1 MTGEQVE
8 GRTFRGDTVQPETPA
23 AKEHR
28 NQTKGIEERMKSLW
42 IVLGVVGVIILIVL
56 FGFGS
61 YVSTKNTLVQKNEAI
76 NQAYSQ
82 VNVVQQR
89 RLDLIPNLVASVK
102 GYVSEES
109 TVLTNI
115 ANARAAITSAPDRA
129 SSIAAN
135 SKLDVALGP
144 FFRLQ
149 EEYPNLKGN
158 EQFTRLTD
166 ELAGTENRIAVERQR
181 YNRTLEDYN
190 VYVRQFPNSIWANIA
205 GFHYRD
211 EYFKGNPENSAAPKV
226 DFSK

>member
-1 MTGEQVE
+1 
-8 GRTFRGDTVQPETPA
+8 
-23 AKEHR
+23 
-28 NQTKGIEERMKSLW
+28 MKPLW
-42 IVLGVVGVIILIVL
+42 IVLGVVGLLIVVL
-56 FGFGS
+56 LLVGGS
-61 YVSTKNTLVQKNEAI
+61 YIGAKNTLVQKNEAV
-76 NQAYSQ
+76 NQAFSQ
-82 VNVVQQR
+82 VDVVPQR

-102 GYVSEES
+102 GYVAEES

-115 ANARAAITSAPDRA
+115 ANARAGVLAAGGDHA
-129 SSIAAN
+129 SNINAN

-149 EEYPNLKGN
+149 EQYPNLKGN
-158 EQFTRLTD
+158 EQFIRLTD

-181 YNRTLEDYN
+181 YNKTLEDYN

-211 EYFKGNPENSAAPKV
+211 EYFKGNPQNSEAPKV

>member
-1 MTGEQVE
+1 
-8 GRTFRGDTVQPETPA
+8 
-23 AKEHR
+23 
-28 NQTKGIEERMKSLW
+28 MKALW
-42 IVLGVVGVIILIVL
+42 VVLGVVGLMLVVLLLI
-56 FGFGS
+56 GGS
-61 YVSTKNTLVQKNEAI
+61 YIGAKNTMVQKNEAVT
-76 NQAYSQ
+76 QAYAQ
-82 VNVVQQR
+82 VDVVQQR

-102 GYVSEES
+102 GYVAEES

-129 SSIAAN
+129 SSIQAN
-135 SKLDVALGP
+135 AKMDVALGP

-149 EEYPNLKGN
+149 EQYPNLKGN
-158 EQFTRLTD
+158 EQFIRLTD

-190 VYVRQFPNSIWANIA
+190 VYIRQFPNSIWANFA

-211 EYFKGNPENSAAPKV
+211 EYFKGNPENSTAPKV

>member
-1 MTGEQVE
+1 
-8 GRTFRGDTVQPETPA
+8 
-23 AKEHR
+23 
-28 NQTKGIEERMKSLW
+28 MKPLW
-42 IVLGVVGVIILIVL
+42 IVLGVVGLLILVL
-56 FGFGS
+56 LFVGGS
-61 YVSTKNTLVQKNEAI
+61 YIGTKNTLVQKNEAI

-102 GYVSEES
+102 GYVAEES
-109 TVLTNI
+109 TILTNI
-115 ANARAAITSAPDRA
+115 ANARAGVLAAGSDHAAAIN
-129 SSIAAN
+129 AN

-149 EEYPNLKGN
+149 EQYPDLKGN
-158 EQFTRLTD
+158 QQFMRLED

-181 YNRTLEDYN
+181 YNKVLEDYN
-190 VYVRQFPNSIWANIA
+190 VYVRQFPNSIWANMA

-211 EYFKGNPENSAAPKV
+211 EYFKGNPENSVAPKV

>member
-1 MTGEQVE
+1 
-8 GRTFRGDTVQPETPA
+8 
-23 AKEHR
+23 
-28 NQTKGIEERMKSLW
+28 MKSLW
-42 IVLGVVGVIILIVL
+42 VGLGILGVIVLILL

-102 GYVSEES
+102 GYVAEES

-149 EEYPNLKGN
+149 EQYPNLKGN

-166 ELAGTENRIAVERQR
+166 ELAGTENRIAVERSR
-181 YNRTLEDYN
+181 YNRALEEYN
-190 VYVRQFPNSIWANIA
+190 VYVRQFPNSIWANFA

-211 EYFKGNPENSAAPKV
+211 EYFKGNPENSTAPKV